1 MGARN
6 MLLIFW
12 VVVVVFSKING
23 YAVDNKLQIH
33 LVVCHVNILINHA
46 HSSKILVT
54 VHRLGNQLKIKM

>member
-12 VVVVVFSKING
+12 VVVVFSKING

-46 HSSKILVT
+46 HSSKILVM
-54 VHRLGNQLKIKM
+54 VHRLGNRLKIKM